1 MVYRGIIIKYQ
12 YYLYMSI
19 NSCHGTSVSIP
30 DTRLNQ
36 KQSKL
41 ASSLYTDHKKI
52 INVIQSNDGQGQT
65 VTVNNNCPN
74 NKQITNVGGPGD
86 FIQSTPPI
94 YFSSNLLK
102 NRLVDRKPGVDV
114 KHNSY
119 ERYLARKKGYVFQ
132 QQIC

>member
-1 MVYRGIIIKYQ
+1 
-12 YYLYMSI
+12 MSI
-19 NSCHGTSVSIP
+19 NSCHGSIVNIP
-30 DTRLNQ
+30 DTRLN
-36 KQSKL
+36 KKESKVS
-41 ASSLYTDHKKI
+41 SSLHTQHKKI
-52 INVIQSNDGQGQT
+52 LNVIRSNDGHHQT
-65 VTVNNNCPN
+65 QIVNNNWPN

-94 YFSSNLLK
+94 YYSKNMLK